1 MYSAYR
7 RIFSAETCSPLTP
20 FGQIEIAVLVELYDN
35 TLTMVDNS
43 TIAFAVSLVAAFVFL
58 RVFVRPP
65 ELIESRDAELKIKEA
80 IESRKRTATTADS
93 KRDVSEGMVEVVK
106 TVVPQA
112 KDADVREVLNKTR
125 SVERAVELLLEQ
137 VREAKPEKS
146 GMKEAEQKPEPV
158 KLQNPGWA
166 DTKEERARN
175 MELKRK
181 QMIEQ
186 ARKRCQ
192 SQG

>member
-1 MYSAYR
+1 
-7 RIFSAETCSPLTP
+7 
-20 FGQIEIAVLVELYDN
+20 
-35 TLTMVDNS
+35 MVDNS

-80 IESRKRTATTADS
+80 IESRKRTATTTNGN
-93 KRDVSEGMVEVVK
+93 RDVSDDMVEVVK
-106 TVVPQA
+106 TIVPQA
-112 KDADVREVLNKTR
+112 KDDHVREVLNKTR
-125 SVERAVELLLEQ
+125 SIERAVELLLEQ
-137 VREAKPEKS
+137 VKEPKPEKS
-146 GMKEAEQKPEPV
+146 EIKEVERKPEPV
-158 KLQNPGWA
+158 KPQNLGWA
-166 DTKEERARN
+166 DTKEERTRN